1 VQETLLYKID
11 LTKIEGE
18 GEFPCPSCGNLI
30 SPDDESGLNY
40 EILDVRM
47 DDQGRL
53 KEILVICKKCKS
65 EIILK
70 GFELLS
76 EMKDSEDLEDLSGI
90 ENL

>member
-1 VQETLLYKID
+1 VWGTLLYKID
-11 LTKIEGE
+11 LAKIEGE

-40 EILDVRM
+40 EILNVSV

-53 KEILVICKKCKS
+53 KEILVACKKCGSK
-65 EIILK
+65 IILE

-76 EMKDSEDLEDLSGI
+76 EIEESEGLSDT
-90 ENL
+90 ENV

>member
-1 VQETLLYKID
+1 MWGTLLYKID
-11 LTKIEGE
+11 LAKIEGE

-40 EILDVRM
+40 EILNVSV

-53 KEILVICKKCKS
+53 KEILVVCKKCGSK
-65 EIILK
+65 IILE

-76 EMKDSEDLEDLSGI
+76 EIEESEGLSDT
-90 ENL
+90 ENV